1 MCGENRK
8 FTKLVMFMAEKY
20 YSNNLE
26 LNDAVSAFED
36 AIETSGNGEAS
47 FGVAGEDWERIEIT
61 EPPYKYSDARFYA
74 EYYNGFQ
81 APFLVCIW
89 NKDYAEL
96 EDLLKNTSEKLYKA
110 YRKEM
115 EWDMTYERLDKNLL
129 SVAKGLGEFYLN
141 GTR

>member
-1 MCGENRK
+1 MYDENRK

-110 YRKEM
+110 YRKE
-115 EWDMTYERLDKNLL
+115 WDMTYERLDKNLL